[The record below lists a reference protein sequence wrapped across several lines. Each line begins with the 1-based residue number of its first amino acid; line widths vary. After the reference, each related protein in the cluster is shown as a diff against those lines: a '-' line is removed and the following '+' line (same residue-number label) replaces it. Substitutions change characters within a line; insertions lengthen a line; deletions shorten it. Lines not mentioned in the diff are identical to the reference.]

1 MNFLDKFQEVIYDL
15 IGYLFPGLLTI
26 FILIPSLILY
36 KDTGAIILPVEVLCD
51 KNNIDKFKI
60 LINTDFSTNKGIF
73 ILISAYLLGHLIKF
87 LAMIFYKIVTFI
99 ETHMCDTKKIKISD
113 DIINKSVQIYMKNFK
128 NVDIESYER
137 EKKVTILAGYGRTQI
152 RMYSVPS
159 LVQKYISK
167 YNFYCSLAF
176 LNFIVFLNVFITF
189 LKKNTILLGV
199 SILLVIFICLWLAKR
214 LKKWKN
220 NSINVIWKKV
230 LNVMESLFTFSG
242 VICFFII
249 PTTIAL
255 LQDKTMTMY
264 WLIYIISILLYITF
278 DNEYRRHYVLH
289 VKEALF
295 GIIYIDDN
303 EEKKYSIKYN
313 KGKLI

>member
-1 MNFLDKFQEVIYDL
+1 MNFLDKFQEVIYDF

-26 FILIPSLILY
+26 FILMPSLVLY
-36 KDTGAIILPVEVLCD
+36 KDTGAIVFPVEVLCD
-51 KNNIDKFKI
+51 TNNIDKFKI
-60 LINTDFSTNKGIF
+60 LMNTDFSTNKGVF

-87 LAMIFYKIVTFI
+87 LAITFYKMIIFI
-99 ETHMCDTKKIKISD
+99 EMHMCDTKKMKISD
-113 DIINKSVQIYMKNFK
+113 EIINKSAQIYKKNFK
-128 NVDIESYER
+128 NVDIESYEH
-137 EKKVTILAGYGRTQI
+137 EKKINILAGYGRTQI

-189 LKKNTILLGV
+189 FKKNTILFGF
-199 SILLVIFICLWLAKR
+199 SILLVIGFYVCLAKN
-214 LKKWKN
+214 LKTWKS

-230 LNVMESLFTFSG
+230 LNVMESLLTFSG
-242 VICFFII
+242 VICFVFI
-249 PTTIAL
+249 PTTIAI
-255 LQDKTMTMY
+255 LQDKTVTIY